1 MQNDMLKEEKELV
14 AEQRK
19 LVAEERA
26 ILGEEKKTLRALRVD
41 AALVAVGLLAVA
53 AVGAAAFMNVR
64 AGGGRVVSDKAQIAG
79 TVIDLAPQTA
89 GTLDETY
96 VRPGD
101 VVEANAPV
109 VRVGGELVK
118 AKVAGEVLSVH
129 DDIGT
134 RFTPGQSV
142 ATMLDRSSLRV
153 EVRIEEDKGL
163 KDIAPGQPAT
173 FTVDA
178 FSGKTYVGTVDEV
191 SPTSRASGAVFSI
204 SDKRE
209 TKEFNVRI
217 RFDARAYA
225 EIKNGMS
232 AKVVIFTR

>member
-1 MQNDMLKEEKELV
+1 MDSEILKEEKKLV
-14 AEQRK
+14 AEQRE
-19 LVAEERA
+19 LAAEERA
-26 ILGEEKKTLRALRVD
+26 ILKMLKTD
-41 AALVAVGLLAVA
+41 AALMVLGAFAIVAVA
-53 AVGAAAFMNVR
+53 ASAFLFVR
-64 AGGGRVVSDKAQIAG
+64 ADDGRVVSDKARISG
-79 TVIDLAPQTA
+79 TVTDLAPQAA

-101 VVEANAPV
+101 TVAANAPV
-109 VRVGGELVK
+109 ARVGGELVK
-118 AKVAGEVLSVH
+118 AKVAGEILSVR
-129 DDIGT
+129 DEIGT
-134 RFTPGQSV
+134 RFNAGQSV
-142 ATMLDRSSLRV
+142 ATMLDRSTLRV

-163 KDIAPGQPAT
+163 KDISAGQPAA

-178 FSGKTYVGTVDEV
+178 FGSKRYVGTVDEV

-209 TKEFNVRI
+209 TQEFNVQV
-217 RFDARAYA
+217 RFDAGTYA